1 MPLARLRAIAGGVS
15 GSAIVGADLN
25 LPSFDTRVGSPAW
38 AVVVPDAWRLGSAP
52 AYSIDPRQGLQ
63 WSATKCRGLA
73 IMESGQGLAGCA
85 VATRQPGVADDG
97 AAAVP
102 RAGRVV
108 GEGGV
113 HPA

>member
-1 MPLARLRAIAGGVS
+1 
-15 GSAIVGADLN
+15 
-25 LPSFDTRVGSPAW
+25 
-38 AVVVPDAWRLGSAP
+38 
-52 AYSIDPRQGLQ
+52 
-63 WSATKCRGLA
+63 
-73 IMESGQGLAGCA
+73 MESGQGLAGRA